1 MDDPSVDPD
10 ALRGNLRDLRRCN
23 AVFGW
28 RAGANRAVD
37 RIVPGTGGRVLDVA
51 SGSADIPA
59 RLARQRPD
67 IECWVS
73 DRAAG
78 AVAVIAGG
86 GNLRVLQADARRL
99 PFDDGAFDVA
109 TLHLALHH
117 FPPGDAIAVLS
128 ELGRVGRHVVVT
140 DLERTWLAYTFA
152 RALPLVTRNPLTRHD
167 GPVSVLR
174 AYTRDE
180 LRELARRAGLKAI
193 RVRRQFPARL
203 ILTARGGSQR

>member
-1 MDDPSVDPD
+1 MDDPSVDQET
-10 ALRGNLRDLRRCN
+10 LRGNLRDLRRCN

-28 RAGANRAVD
+28 RAAANRAVS
-37 RIVPGTGGRVLDVA
+37 RTLGATGGRVLDVA
-51 SGSADIPA
+51 TGSGDIPA
-59 RLARQRPD
+59 RLAAQHPG

-78 AVAVIAGG
+78 AVAVITNREGR
-86 GNLRVLQADARRL
+86 LRVLQADARNL
-99 PFDDGAFDVA
+99 PFADGAFDAA

-117 FPPGDAIAVLS
+117 FPPEEAVGVLA
-128 ELGRVGRHVVVT
+128 ELGRVARRIVVT
-140 DLERTWLAYTFA
+140 DLERSWLAYGVA
-152 RALPLVTRNPLTRHD
+152 RTLPLVTRNPLTRHD

-180 LRELARRAGLKAI
+180 LRDLGVRAGLQAV

-203 ILTARGGSQR
+203 TLTARGGR